1 MFLNRQL
8 GSESAKSRVGKGR
21 VLLGRVGLGLGRI
34 GVGNADSDGG
44 FSLIFSN
51 RQPATSCRLP
61 IQTLVFESATESA
74 TRI

>member
-21 VLLGRVGLGLGRI
+21 VWLGRVGLGLGSL
-34 GVGNADSDGG
+34 GVSNADSDLG
-44 FSLIFSN
+44 FLCFFSN
-51 RQPATSCRLP
+51 RQPATSCQLP